1 MLEAGAANSDELLP
15 ELLARRVFGP
25 EWCGPRHH
33 VRLSKA
39 FISLSASLMAAAT
52 LDLTA
57 CIDSPPLELPAAV
70 SSLPE
75 VSPSPTQTAS
85 IQIAAGT
92 AASLTPPI
100 QDLTNLLAEAGRT
113 SVIDMYLGLAGIN
126 QNKLLHISDMPPAS
140 IPELAP

>member
-1 MLEAGAANSDELLP
+1 MRLLFKWLPAFLLRYTILEAGAANSDELLP
-15 ELLARRVFGP
+15 ELLARRAFGP

-39 FISLSASLMAAAT
+39 FISLSASLMAAAI
-52 LDLTA
+52 LSLTA

-85 IQIAAGT
+85 IQIPAEI
-92 AASLTPPI
+92 AASLTSPTR
-100 QDLTNLLAEAGRT
+100 DRTDLLAEAG
-113 SVIDMYLGLAGIN
+113 SGGVIIM
-126 QNKLLHISDMPPAS
+126 
-140 IPELAP
+140 